1 MADKLLWAVP
11 CCFYQ
16 VPRWFHHMFVAAA
29 PDELSSDSNW
39 FVKVVQSKCISNK
52 NLQMITAI
60 QFLQDSN
67 HSLEQVETTKSS

>member
-1 MADKLLWAVP
+1 MS
-11 CCFYQ
+11 
-16 VPRWFHHMFVAAA
+16 VAAA
-29 PDELSSDSNW
+29 PDELSPDSNW

-67 HSLEQVETTKSS
+67 HSLEQVETMKSS